1 MKTKQPT
8 VDHEAFRNDMLA
20 VMDKHAGQLDAAEM
34 MALAAYTTG
43 QIMAMIDARKWS
55 SALAL
60 EVVTKNIEA
69 GNAQAIADAGEWM
82 GRA

>member
-8 VDHEAFRNDMLA
+8 VDHEAFRNDMIA
-20 VMDKHAGQLDAAEM
+20 VMDKHAGALDSAEM
-34 MALAAYTTG
+34 LALAAYTTG
-43 QIMAMIDARKWS
+43 QIMAMMDARKWT

-60 EVVTKNIEA
+60 EVITKNIEA

>member
-1 MKTKQPT
+1 
-8 VDHEAFRNDMLA
+8 
-20 VMDKHAGQLDAAEM
+20 
-34 MALAAYTTG
+34 
-43 QIMAMIDARKWS
+43 MAMMDARKWT

-60 EVVTKNIEA
+60 EVITKNIEA